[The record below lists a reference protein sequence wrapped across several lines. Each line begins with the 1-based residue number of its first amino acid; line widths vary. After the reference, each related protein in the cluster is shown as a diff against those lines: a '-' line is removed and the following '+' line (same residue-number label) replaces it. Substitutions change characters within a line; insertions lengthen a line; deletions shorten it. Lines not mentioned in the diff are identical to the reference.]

1 MAYVGNKG
9 THTINSGDGNTTD
22 PNESAI
28 FLPAQYSING
38 QALHYTTQTAEGSA
52 TPNSLGIYPDNGTNN
67 ASLLRRYYGG
77 TLAACQDPSYVAPK
91 ITGLPAG
98 ACGWNTNIQYHGDD
112 ADTHFNAL
120 QVSVAKQFTKGL
132 TFNANYAWQRSV
144 NFQNTYTTWL
154 RAAGKGRDEF
164 QREQQIVAYGSYELP
179 FGRNHTFASNVPTYL
194 DEVIGGWQVSPVVT
208 YASGLPF
215 TLSYQGC
222 AASIPGSAPC
232 YPNGRSKDLKL
243 HIGKLDPSTHAR
255 LGFHGNPKNMP
266 LAQFPFQNFTAT
278 GLDEIGTA
286 GRNGVFGPNFFNTD
300 MALQK
305 NFPIHESLFAQFRVD
320 AYNVFNHMSLSNPGG
335 SLDNGDQNITGLFG
349 SQFPTRQLQFSVRL
363 QF

>member
-1 MAYVGNKG
+1 VAYVGNKG
-9 THTINSGDGNTTD
+9 THTINSGDGNTTN

-28 FLPAQYSING
+28 FLPAQFSVNG
-38 QALHYTTQTAEGSA
+38 QSLHYDPAG
-52 TPNSLGIYPDNGTNN
+52 PNVPGPTDTSTSNPSYLK
-67 ASLLRRYYGG
+67 RYYGG
-77 TLAACQDPSYVAPK
+77 SLAACQDPNYVPPT

-98 ACGWNTNIQYHGDD
+98 ACGWNSDIQYHGDD

-120 QVSVAKQFTKGL
+120 QISVAKQFTKGL

-179 FGRNHTFASNVPTYL
+179 FGRNHAFASNVPMYL
-194 DEVIGGWQVSPVVT
+194 DEVIGGWQISPVVT

-215 TLSYQGC
+215 SLTYQEC
-222 AASIPGSAPC
+222 SLSIPGSAPC
-232 YPNGRSKDLKL
+232 YPNGRSANFKL
-243 HIGKLDPSTHAR
+243 HIGKLDPNTHAR
-255 LGFHGNPKNMP
+255 LGFHGIGPFKTTGQDLVNT
-266 LAQFPFQNFTAT
+266 PFQGFTAP
-278 GLDEIGTA
+278 GLDQIGNA

-320 AYNVFNHMSLSNPGG
+320 AYNVFNHMSLSNPGSG